1 MTKDSKTKDLE
12 QKREYRALLL
22 QLYIEN
28 EKFLSYLIV
37 IISTLAIPFLYNILE
52 SSITAKRAFIIA
64 LSLLG
69 FGITIILQVI
79 AAIVSIRACDN
90 GLSDDK
96 EVKKVSVKLF
106 RITRML
112 NEYRNYCFLLAFG
125 LSIFAITFLVG

>member
-28 EKFLSYLIV
+28 EKFLSHLIV
-37 IISTLAIPFLYNILE
+37 IISTLAIPFFYNILG

-79 AAIVSIRACDN
+79 ATIVSIRACDN

-96 EVKKVSVKLF
+96 ELQKVSVKLF

-125 LSIFAITFLVG
+125 LSIFAITFLAN

>member
-1 MTKDSKTKDLE
+1 
-12 QKREYRALLL
+12 
-22 QLYIEN
+22 
-28 EKFLSYLIV
+28 
-37 IISTLAIPFLYNILE
+37 
-52 SSITAKRAFIIA
+52 

-79 AAIVSIRACDN
+79 ATIVSIRACDN

-96 EVKKVSVKLF
+96 ELQKVSVKLF

-125 LSIFAITFLVG
+125 LSIFAITFLAN

>member
-22 QLYIEN
+22 QLYIED
-28 EKFLSYLIV
+28 EKFLAYLIT
-37 IISTLAIPFLYNILE
+37 IISTLAIPFFYNILG
-52 SSITAKRAFIIA
+52 SSITVKRAFIIA

-79 AAIVSIRACDN
+79 ATIVSIRACDN

-96 EVKKVSVKLF
+96 ELQKVSVKLF

-125 LSIFAITFLVG
+125 LSIFAITFLAN